1 MSKILDLNKPVFE
14 LAKEYPDFVD
24 IFASL
29 GFADIKNPAML
40 NSMGRIITIN
50 KGSEMKGIPLEKI
63 KEVFK
68 EHGYEIAEDK
78 KKIVNDN
85 LTDDSEESES
95 KEEIS
100 NTEQIKQYLIRLSKG
115 ESLESV
121 QRDFKE
127 KFESVD
133 PSEIMKAEQSLME
146 SGVPYQEV
154 QKLCDVHSALFH
166 GLTSGEVESDEI
178 ANTMSMAEGVDTN
191 KLIEIEGHPLSTFT
205 RENRNLEKYLKEFS
219 EKLDKNDVD
228 RELLS
233 KIRELSTHYAKK
245 GDLLYPLLKTK
256 YDISGPSTVMWSVDD
271 EIRDELSRLAADNN
285 VDEKW
290 MADMKAVIAR
300 AKEMIYKEDNILFPI
315 CALNFTGED
324 WINIYIDSKGYE
336 NCLDVIPE
344 KFDSAEHLT
353 REFEDIDGEIVLPG
367 GHFTKEQLIALLD
380 TIPLEITFVDGNDI
394 NRFFNDNGLPK
405 AFKRPLMAIDRDV
418 YSCHPPKIEPMVR
431 EIITMFKK
439 GIQDEV
445 AIWVKKNGKDML
457 VKYMAV
463 RDKNKKY
470 LGTMEIV
477 QDMDFARKHF
487 EEEA

>member
-85 LTDDSEESES
+85 LTDDSEEAES

-219 EKLDKNDVD
+219 EKLDKNDAD

-290 MADMKAVIAR
+290 IADMKAVIAR
-300 AKEMIYKEDNILFPI
+300 AKEMI
-315 CALNFTGED
+315 
-324 WINIYIDSKGYE
+324 
-336 NCLDVIPE
+336 
-344 KFDSAEHLT
+344 
-353 REFEDIDGEIVLPG
+353 
-367 GHFTKEQLIALLD
+367 
-380 TIPLEITFVDGNDI
+380 
-394 NRFFNDNGLPK
+394 
-405 AFKRPLMAIDRDV
+405 
-418 YSCHPPKIEPMVR
+418 
-431 EIITMFKK
+431 
-439 GIQDEV
+439 
-445 AIWVKKNGKDML
+445 
-457 VKYMAV
+457 
-463 RDKNKKY
+463 
-470 LGTMEIV
+470 
-477 QDMDFARKHF
+477 
-487 EEEA
+487 